1 MQWVGA
7 AGLWCMREACQL
19 PTCPNLPELVWFP
32 EGIGGLLVADWM
44 VGEAEVVGRLAGW
57 VPVLV
62 P

>member
-1 MQWVGA
+1 
-7 AGLWCMREACQL
+7 MREACQL